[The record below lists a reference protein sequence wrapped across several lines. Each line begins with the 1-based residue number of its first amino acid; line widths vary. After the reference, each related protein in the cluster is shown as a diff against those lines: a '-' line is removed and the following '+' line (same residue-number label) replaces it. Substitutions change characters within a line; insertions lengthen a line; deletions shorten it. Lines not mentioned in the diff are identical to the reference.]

1 MAKLFRIGKLPSI
14 YQQTGTEAI
23 QPITSEEAFTRSG
36 YQFGQEEQITSE
48 EFENLKSR
56 YGLGTPI
63 YAEQVRPATGATVER
78 ITPYEKLP
86 SYIPTPEQY
95 GKIRTGFEAE
105 AGVPK
110 LKTEKAG
117 LWGSLKTAITG
128 LAGFGGK
135 TLEETRSQYGLPEK
149 EQQLTDIDKKI
160 AEVEAGYARGEE
172 AIRQKRVVKHL
183 QTGEIAGLQRQKAIE
198 MNTLY
203 AERAAVSGD
212 YDRAYKN
219 LTTALDLKYKDKQ
232 NEITALT
239 TQLDQV
245 KDQMTEADKMVAER
259 LKYQLST
266 AGTMLERQYKAE
278 DEKNKTVLGLMADF
292 AYAGVTPSDTIEQAM
307 AKIQPYVTQ
316 DRMLELQKLELQK
329 KQAKISATQASSQ
342 RKVSPQLSYDKIS
355 RALYKVGLPT
365 SIVSQKGKLT
375 KANLDALQAV
385 QFSPS
390 TSQQFIDAIIAGA
403 TLEDLRDELRKKG
416 FDSSVLDIFMT
427 TLQKPKEGWD

>member
-1 MAKLFRIGKLPSI
+1 MAKLFRVGKLPTI
-14 YQQTGTEAI
+14 YQQIDTKAI
-23 QPITSEEAFTRSG
+23 QPITSMEAFTKLGYRS
-36 YQFGQEEQITSE
+36 GQEEEITE
-48 EFENLKSR
+48 QEFANLKSR
-56 YGLGTPI
+56 YKLGTPV
-63 YAEQVRPATGATVER
+63 YAEQARPTPETAVER

-135 TLEETRSQYGLPEK
+135 TLEETRGQYGLPEK

-266 AGTMLERQYKAE
+266 AGMMLERQYKAE

-307 AKIQPYVTQ
+307 AKIQPYATQ
-316 DRMLELQKLELQK
+316 GRMLELQK
-329 KQAKISATQASSQ
+329 KQAEISTTQVLTQ

-416 FDSSVLDIFMT
+416 FDSSILDIFMT